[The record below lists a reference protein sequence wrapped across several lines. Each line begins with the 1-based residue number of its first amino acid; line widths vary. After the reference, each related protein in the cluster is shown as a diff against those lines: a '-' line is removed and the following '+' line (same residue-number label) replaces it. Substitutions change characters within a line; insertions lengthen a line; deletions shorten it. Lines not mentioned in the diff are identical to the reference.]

1 MKKYAVI
8 FYLNRQFCKPIPATL
23 PALFE
28 SLSPVSVCKL
38 AVGSGL
44 NVVISPPA
52 PTCQGCCAVR
62 DGVGRLYMFGFSRL
76 VTPRSV
82 APWLFSVSPGRIIF
96 GPMSG
101 LGTRPASLKV
111 LFVLI
116 SLFSFTVQEKMCGS
130 TAVLEVS
137 AAMSRRPT
145 QACGGERGGAGSQ
158 GLSFWPSFSYILSQN
173 FILLLLCVISSQNQ
187 KLLAVDDD
195 S

>member
-1 MKKYAVI
+1 M
-8 FYLNRQFCKPIPATL
+8 
-23 PALFE
+23 
-28 SLSPVSVCKL
+28 
-38 AVGSGL
+38 
-44 NVVISPPA
+44 
-52 PTCQGCCAVR
+52 R

-82 APWLFSVSPGRIIF
+82 APWLVTVSPGRIIF

-101 LGTRPASLKV
+101 LGTRPACLQVS
-111 LFVLI
+111 FVLI
-116 SLFSFTVQEKMCGS
+116 SPFSFTEQEKMCGS
-130 TAVLEVS
+130 TSLLEVS
-137 AAMSRRPT
+137 AAMSPRLT
-145 QACGGERGGAGSQ
+145 QACRGERGGAGSQ